1 MVRLLVALAGMIVVL
16 FNCSSRETGRMQ
28 SENMYIDME
37 IPSVAQE
44 LKLIKYEDG
53 QESDIRLSIRDQD
66 SLIETVIN
74 LFRDSEPLRVYIE
87 DEEMQIILENRTG
100 FVMQFNP
107 WLRLP
112 DSDNQLYEIMFLT
125 LGEFSN
131 SSQNPDMFF
140 FVAIDGKDFIRSP
153 FIANVT
159 ENKFSLLKELLDH

>member
-1 MVRLLVALAGMIVVL
+1 
-16 FNCSSRETGRMQ
+16 MQ
-28 SENMYIDME
+28 SENMYHDME

-87 DEEMQIILENRTG
+87 DEEMQMILENRTG
-100 FVMQFNP
+100 FVLQFNP
-107 WLRLP
+107 WLKMP
-112 DSDNQLYEIMFLT
+112 DSHNQLYEIMFLT
-125 LGEFSN
+125 LGTYSN
-131 SSQNPDMFF
+131 SSQNYNVIF

-153 FIANVT
+153 FIANGS
-159 ENKFSLLKELLDH
+159 ENKFPLLKELLDH